1 MPTLPPELTEWLPSG
16 FFTALLGLLWYELKA
31 SEGRFNK
38 RMDELREELKASE
51 ARQREELKASEARQR
66 EELKAMDAHWRD
78 DMKAMEARQ
87 REDMKELRD
96 KVDALP
102 SKIMELL
109 RTANQ
114 PVAPDR

>member
-1 MPTLPPELTEWLPSG
+1 MPTLPPELSEWLPSG

-31 SEGRFNK
+31 GEGRFNK
-38 RMDELREELKASE
+38 RMDELRED
-51 ARQREELKASEARQR
+51 Q
-66 EELKAMDAHWRD
+66 
-78 DMKAMEARQ
+78 
-87 REDMKELRD
+87 KELRE

-102 SKIMELL
+102 WKIMELL